1 MKLVPSAKRLIIK
14 EVEQLEEKTASGL
27 VLPTSVKEEQN
38 IAEVVAVG
46 HKIEKDEDKSEFVK
60 VGSKIIY
67 SQFAGTN
74 VKLNDEEYIIINFDD
89 ILAVVQE

>member
-46 HKIEKDEDKSEFVK
+46 QKIEKDEDKSEFVK

>member
-46 HKIEKDEDKSEFVK
+46 QKIEKDEDKSEFVK

-74 VKLNDEEYIIINFDD
+74 VKLNDEEYMIINFDD